1 MSQPSRRSFLRTV
14 GSIVAAGIAGAAG
27 GYVAGSEITRSQLS
41 GQAANVANE
50 TIRALEAE
58 INELKEKL
66 AQYEIKDKEVRFY
79 FWSETIPE
87 QLLTFFEEKTGVKV
101 VFDTFES
108 SDEVFA
114 KLFTGQM
121 PYDVT
126 SVTMGGMTRQEHE
139 RYLTKLD
146 LNRIPNFK
154 RYAFTGFIKE
164 ILNPPFDPNR
174 DYSVPIELGT
184 TGVSFRTDKI
194 AEEDWPTG
202 FRDSLFDFEGF
213 LRKYS
218 PRDGVKRATMI
229 PGGVE
234 TIPVV
239 IKAIMGKSINDI
251 TPENINEAKE
261 ILIQQK
267 PYLATYGGPSEFVPG
282 LAEGRFWVSETWVWQ
297 DSANNVDYVAPE
309 EGSEIWEDSLVIPKS
324 AKNIDAAYALINYLL
339 EPAVQVAH
347 VLYNSLVTP
356 NSLAY
361 EMLPDDVKEDT
372 SIYPPPE
379 VISKYE
385 MWLNRT
391 PEQKEMLT
399 KAWLEVLAA

>member
-58 INELKEKL
+58 IKELKEKL

-194 AEEDWPTG
+194 AEDDWPTG

-282 LAEGRFWVSETWVWQ
+282 LA
-297 DSANNVDYVAPE
+297 
-309 EGSEIWEDSLVIPKS
+309 
-324 AKNIDAAYALINYLL
+324 
-339 EPAVQVAH
+339 
-347 VLYNSLVTP
+347 
-356 NSLAY
+356 
-361 EMLPDDVKEDT
+361 
-372 SIYPPPE
+372 
-379 VISKYE
+379 
-385 MWLNRT
+385 
-391 PEQKEMLT
+391 
-399 KAWLEVLAA
+399 